1 MACGPGHDAHP
12 GCPAPPADP
21 GQDRALAPDAQEP
34 HPARA
39 LLPTWRSRG
48 TERTFNA
55 GVFDDTGS
63 TLASEEKIAEHRAA
77 GENLLEL
84 SDHGFIRILFTS
96 SAGFVNVE
104 RITPKGREYLARY
117 GDRLSLDQARTSH
130 HDPARW
136 WRGGS
141 QTLAISFRGP
151 ERLEPESTQ
160 LPFRRTRCHEPT

>member
-1 MACGPGHDAHP
+1 MCRSDLTSGDRGRTPKGAY
-12 GCPAPPADP
+12 
-21 GQDRALAPDAQEP
+21 GQALAMISHHHLA
-34 HPARA
+34 ARMWA
-39 LLPTWRSRG
+39 RRMGVIGDEQLDLLLRVYKG
-48 TERTFNA
+48 ERTFNA

-136 WRGGS
+136 WRGGP

-151 ERLEPESTQ
+151 ERLEQ
-160 LPFRRTRCHEPT
+160 